1 MSRIFRGKKSFEM
14 SFAWMFSIIVGAI
27 ILFLA
32 IYMTMKFIAPQRNIS
47 QSELAKSFG
56 ALLDPLETGKGISV
70 ESTVIQ
76 TGVETRVYNKCYKDD
91 NFGRQ
96 GISMAIKS
104 GIGKQWQEPGEETSL
119 RNKHIFSN
127 STMQGKNFYIMV
139 KQFEMPFKI
148 ADLIFLYDKKYCFVN
163 PPGWIEDDIENAK
176 NIDISDT
183 TYGCETNSIKVCF
196 NSDGCDVNVADY
208 SNDYSFSSGG
218 V

>member
-1 MSRIFRGKKSFEM
+1 MKSKMSRIFRGKKSFEM

-27 ILFLA
+27 ILFLE

-96 GISMAIKS
+96 GISI
-104 GIGKQWQEPGEETSL
+104 
-119 RNKHIFSN
+119 
-127 STMQGKNFYIMV
+127 
-139 KQFEMPFKI
+139 
-148 ADLIFLYDKKYCFVN
+148 
-163 PPGWIEDDIENAK
+163 
-176 NIDISDT
+176 
-183 TYGCETNSIKVCF
+183 
-196 NSDGCDVNVADY
+196 
-208 SNDYSFSSGG
+208 
-218 V
+218 